1 MENVAVLCDDLQITI
16 LSFTGLPETRFS
28 AVAWRMWHKR
38 RKLFGD
44 EVLRYIDIDRTP
56 FVARLS
62 HKESGVRFLV
72 VYSYT
77 KVSRELGKGGTR
89 WFQLYL
95 RSIVP

>member
-1 MENVAVLCDDLQITI
+1 MENVAVLCDDLQITV

-28 AVAWRMWHKR
+28 AIAWRAWHAR
-38 RKLFGD
+38 RKRFTD

-56 FVARLS
+56 FVARLC

-72 VYSYT
+72 VSSVR
-77 KVSRELGKGGTR
+77 KVSKELGEGGAH